1 MKPKINNQITAEEIR
16 VIGQNGEN
24 LGVFKREEAL
34 ALARPEEGL
43 DLIEI
48 VPNAKP
54 PVAKLM
60 NYDKWR
66 YEEER
71 KRKKEAFLQKSKSS
85 SLKQI
90 QISPRMAK
98 NDLITRIKQLENF
111 LNKNHIVEIQMQLKG
126 REKLNKE
133 WVNQKLNEFLNMIS
147 IEYKIISQ
155 PKQGGRGI
163 VCQIE
168 KNK

>member
-1 MKPKINNQITAEEIR
+1 MKPRINNQITDEEIR
-16 VIGQNGEN
+16 VIDQNGKN
-24 LGVFKREEAL
+24 LGILKREEAL
-34 ALARPEEGL
+34 SLIKPEEGL

-54 PVAKLM
+54 PIAKLM

-66 YEEER
+66 YEQE
-71 KRKKEAFLQKSKSS
+71 KRQKKEIFLQKSKSS
-85 SLKQI
+85 SLKRI

-98 NDLITRIKQLENF
+98 NDLMIRIKQLEKF

-133 WVNQKLNEFLNMIS
+133 WVNQKLNEFLNMITLQ
-147 IEYKIISQ
+147 YKIISA
-155 PKQGGRGI
+155 PKQGGKGI

-168 KNK
+168 KIK